1 MSGCTDSPACSN
13 HSASRDTNADN
24 DGDVDVDNNDVDYT
38 VISVDQW
45 KWLIGLYSKH
55 LVNIIRPLKIM
66 MAMKLTDLDKCE
78 YNSRL
83 YK

>member
-13 HSASRDTNADN
+13 HSASADN
-24 DGDVDVDNNDVDYT
+24 DGDVDVDNEYT
-38 VISVDQW
+38 AISVEQW
-45 KWLIGLYSKH
+45 KWLIKLYWKL
-55 LVNIIRPLKIM
+55 LVDTIRPLKIM

-78 YNSRL
+78 YNSRM